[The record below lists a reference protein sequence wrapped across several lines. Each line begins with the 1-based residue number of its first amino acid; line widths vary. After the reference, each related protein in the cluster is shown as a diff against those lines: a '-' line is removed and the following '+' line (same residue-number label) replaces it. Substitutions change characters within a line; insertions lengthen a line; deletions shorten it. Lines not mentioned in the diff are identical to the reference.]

1 MSTKPDTDLVKLSL
15 SVDDFGK
22 TFIQICTLNG
32 TYIIF
37 WQYSVRFTYQGQ
49 RRPSWEPEEHGMFST
64 PPSFPS
70 EMLSLYICTITSVL
84 ILNIFFTI

>member
-37 WQYSVRFTYQGQ
+37 
-49 RRPSWEPEEHGMFST
+49 
-64 PPSFPS
+64 
-70 EMLSLYICTITSVL
+70 
-84 ILNIFFTI
+84 